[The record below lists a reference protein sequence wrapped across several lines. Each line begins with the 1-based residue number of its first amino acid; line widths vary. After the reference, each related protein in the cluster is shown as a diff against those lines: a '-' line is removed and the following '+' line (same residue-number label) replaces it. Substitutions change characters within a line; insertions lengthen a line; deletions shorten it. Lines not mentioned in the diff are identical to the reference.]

1 LLFLISLQMTKGV
14 EIITLHPLLLI
25 ILIMLTNFVYDI
37 QKKLA
42 IISMN
47 LNKLVLLP
55 QEIDDLVW

>member
-1 LLFLISLQMTKGV
+1 MKKPVFKNTGF
-14 EIITLHPLLLI
+14 LLLI
-25 ILIMLTNFVYDI
+25 MVMMLTNFVYDI

-55 QEIDDLVW
+55 QEIDDPVW